1 MGLKRV
7 LGHNF
12 GGKGALWGTILMVKR
27 VLGHNFGVR
36 GLCGAQFWW
45 YKGPWGTIVGLKR
58 VLGHNFGGKGA
69 LWGTILMVK
78 RVLGHNFGANKG
90 LGLFFMKAPML
101 QHGEVCACAVDPP
114 PPM

>member
-27 VLGHNFGVR
+27 VLGHNFGAKK
-36 GLCGAQFWW
+36 GLGAQFW
-45 YKGPWGTIVGLKR
+45 GLKR
-58 VLGHNFGGKGA
+58 GHNFGSK
-69 LWGTILMVK
+69 M
-78 RVLGHNFGANKG
+78 G
-90 LGLFFMKAPML
+90 LGAIFY
-101 QHGEVCACAVDPP
+101 ESSNAVTCGSLRMRSRPP